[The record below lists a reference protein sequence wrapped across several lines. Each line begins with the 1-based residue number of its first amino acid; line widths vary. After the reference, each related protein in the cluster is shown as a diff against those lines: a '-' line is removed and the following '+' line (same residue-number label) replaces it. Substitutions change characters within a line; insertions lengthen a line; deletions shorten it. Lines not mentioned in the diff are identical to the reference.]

1 MSEKSEAEVLADAL
15 TAQPVCICHAA
26 CYIECA
32 CDAIWPEQWV
42 DSAAAKLRRLSAENE
57 TLKAERDAL
66 LGLIKEARKIVRA
79 SSSRNFVKDWDQRTT
94 AAIKSVEEGK

>member
-57 TLKAERDAL
+57 TLKAQRDAL
-66 LGLIKEARKIVRA
+66 LEALKAFANEIVPNNPNDPIWVNAR
-79 SSSRNFVKDWDQRTT
+79 
-94 AAIKSVEEGK
+94 AAIKMVEEGK